1 MLFTAALTG
10 LMATAAMAAPY
21 RRQTSTGQ
29 NVVYWGQ
36 NGGGTIEN
44 NDLSTY
50 CTAEAG
56 IDIIGM
62 YSHSAVRIDRTSGLV
77 TQTLMKI
84 SIGFPLSI
92 WQRCYH
98 SKWRYWPELCH

>member
-36 NGGGTIEN
+36 NGGGTVEN

-62 YSHSAVRIDRTSGLV
+62 YIVMLTSA
-77 TQTLMKI
+77 
-84 SIGFPLSI
+84 SIEPQVFG
-92 WQRCYH
+92 RRH
-98 SKWRYWPELCH
+98 

>member
-21 RRQTSTGQ
+21 RRQTTSTGQ

-56 IDIIGM
+56 IDIVGM
-62 YSHSAVRIDRTSGLV
+62 YIVILPSASVEP
-77 TQTLMKI
+77 Q
-84 SIGFPLSI
+84 GFG
-92 WQRCYH
+92 RRH
-98 SKWRYWPELCH
+98 